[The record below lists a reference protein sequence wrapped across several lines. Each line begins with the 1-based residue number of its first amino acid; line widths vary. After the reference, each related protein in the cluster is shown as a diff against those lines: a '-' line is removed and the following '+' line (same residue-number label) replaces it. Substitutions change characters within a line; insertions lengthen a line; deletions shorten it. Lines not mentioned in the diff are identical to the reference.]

1 MNKILVIGDIHNHWV
16 KAEAIASNPM
26 YNDHTIIFVGDYF
39 DNFGDSAVDADQTA
53 RWLKESLS
61 KPNRIHL
68 MGNHDINY
76 SYLNYRKDTHGALQN
91 LYFCSG
97 YSIQKDDA
105 INRIMTNEDWDK
117 IKMYHYENGWF
128 FTHGGISTH
137 WFEHPV
143 LGITPESIIEKINR
157 AEELYKNREYSDLLG
172 SAGRC
177 RGGGHKTGGI
187 LWHDHYREGQPIR
200 GIKQVYGHTPNSGS
214 ISPGIDI
221 DKLDDN
227 SINVNVDCGL
237 QQVFRIHEDGSAGP
251 IDTDL
256 PNFYYE
262 AKKKQFDDMLK
273 DMDAYHNIYKDLK

>member
-1 MNKILVIGDIHNHWV
+1 MSKILVIGDIHNHWV
-16 KAEAIASNPM
+16 KAETIASNPM
-26 YNDHTIIFVGDYF
+26 YDDHTIIFVGDYF
-39 DNFGDSAVDADQTA
+39 DNFGDSAIDADQTA
-53 RWLKESLS
+53 RWLKESLT

-76 SYLNYRKDTHGALQN
+76 SYLNYRKDTNGALQN

-97 YSIQKDDA
+97 YSMQKDDA
-105 INRIMTNEDWDK
+105 INRIMTQEDWDK

-128 FTHGGISTH
+128 FTHGGISTF

-143 LGITPESIIEKINR
+143 LGITPESIIEKINK
-157 AEELYKNREYSDLLG
+157 AEELYKNREYSELLG

-187 LWHDHYREGQPIR
+187 LWHDHFREGKPIR
-200 GIKQVYGHTPNSGS
+200 GIKQVYGHTPNSS
-214 ISPGIDI
+214 SLSLGIDI

-237 QQVFRIHEDGSAGP
+237 QEVFRIHEDGSAGP

-262 AKKKQFDDMLK
+262 AKQKQFNDMIK
-273 DMDAYHNIYKDLK
+273 TIDSQAWNK